1 MAAVKLQHTL
11 ILVVVIAEDMQQRC
25 HIEVAYHFHRGGV
38 TTSLE
43 HITDGLSSLIQ
54 TRIVAIFTPHSGI
67 FVVIL
72 YILRRIVR
80 IEVFSIIQA
89 TTLHTNLH
97 RGLACLYVW
106 FTQIVE

>member
-1 MAAVKLQHTL
+1 MATVELQNTL
-11 ILVVVIAEDMQQRC
+11 ILVVVIAEDMQQRR

-43 HITDGLSSLIQ
+43 HITDGLSSLVQ
-54 TRIVAIFTPHSGI
+54 TWVVTIFAPHSGI

-72 YILRRIVR
+72 HVLRRIVW

-89 TTLHTNLH
+89 TTLNTHLH

-106 FTQIVE
+106 LTQVIE